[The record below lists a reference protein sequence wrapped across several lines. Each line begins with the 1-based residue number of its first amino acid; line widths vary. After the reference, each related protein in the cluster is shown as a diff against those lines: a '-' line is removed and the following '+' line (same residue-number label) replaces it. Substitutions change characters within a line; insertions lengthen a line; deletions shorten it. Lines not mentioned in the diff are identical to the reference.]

1 MSIAFSQLNSQILER
16 KDDYKKIQSYKSL
29 SPRLKQEV
37 DKVMDFATNSRGD
50 VDVPKLMKIIDKS
63 PAKRQLEKIIDD
75 ILSQ

>member
-1 MSIAFSQLNSQILER
+1 MSIAFSQLNNRILER
-16 KDDYKKIQSYKSL
+16 KDDYKKIASYNRL
-29 SPRLKQEV
+29 APRMKQEV

-50 VDVPKLMKIIDKS
+50 VDVPKLMKVIDKS